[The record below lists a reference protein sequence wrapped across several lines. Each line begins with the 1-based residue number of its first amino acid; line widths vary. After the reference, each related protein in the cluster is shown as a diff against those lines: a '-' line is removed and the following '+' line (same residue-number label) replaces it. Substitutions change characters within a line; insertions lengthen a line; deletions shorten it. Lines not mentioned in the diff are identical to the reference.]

1 MRVLSLDTST
11 PTGGIAALDE
21 QRVLGSVFERSEE
34 NYSSRLFRYLD
45 LLLRQTRLTVADFDV
60 FAVTA
65 GPGSFTGLRVGLTAA
80 KAWSELYSKP
90 IAAVSGLEAVAVQA
104 NLPTGLIAAATDAR
118 RGQVFGAIYRRDQ
131 DEPRMKL
138 IGEEMLSN
146 AGEFATEVLRV
157 AEGQKVA
164 FISPTTEAL
173 LPSILSAGLYP
184 AHVQKA
190 SDDLAPWVGR
200 LGLQQLKRGDVVDAL
215 SLDANYIRRSDA
227 EVYWK
232 QS

>member
-1 MRVLSLDTST
+1 MRVLSVDTST
-11 PTGGIAALDE
+11 PTGGLAALEED
-21 QRVLGSVFERSEE
+21 RVLGSVFERSEE

-45 LLLRQTRLTVADFDV
+45 LLLRQTGLTVADFDV

-104 NLPTGLIAAATDAR
+104 NLPSGLIAAAIDA
-118 RGQVFGAIYRRDQ
+118 RRDQ
-131 DEPRMKL
+131 DEPRLKL
-138 IGEEMLSN
+138 IGEETLSN
-146 AGEFATEVLRV
+146 PGEFAAEVLRV
-157 AEGQKVA
+157 ADGQRVA
-164 FISPTTEAL
+164 FISPMTETL
-173 LPSILSAGLYP
+173 LPSISSAGLHP